1 MYILLFGL
9 TIVTLAIIHLYG
21 KNGKININGN
31 TEVQNLIKEMCNEY
45 CIETPIIEGGD
56 NFSYNPIKNAIAIK
70 KEFRNSLEHIVASL
84 HEVGHYIF
92 YNNGTIL
99 AQLTSKTL
107 PIIIFNRV
115 VILPAYIIVLVA
127 SAFNFVE
134 VNSSM
139 YIVLFKYVFFAF
151 FILASVIRLT
161 IGIYNEI
168 IADHYVLG
176 FLKKASILVEIKSV
190 KLLMT
195 LAIISQVLL
204 ALTWISAIMLIYEL
218 LFI

>member
-31 TEVQNLIKEMCNEY
+31 TEVQNLIKEMCKEY

-139 YIVLFKYVFFAF
+139 YIVLFKYVF
-151 FILASVIRLT
+151 
-161 IGIYNEI
+161 
-168 IADHYVLG
+168 
-176 FLKKASILVEIKSV
+176 
-190 KLLMT
+190 
-195 LAIISQVLL
+195 
-204 ALTWISAIMLIYEL
+204 L
-218 LFI
+218 LFLYLPLL

>member
-1 MYILLFGL
+1 M
-9 TIVTLAIIHLYG
+9 
-21 KNGKININGN
+21 
-31 TEVQNLIKEMCNEY
+31 
-45 CIETPIIEGGD
+45 
-56 NFSYNPIKNAIAIK
+56 
-70 KEFRNSLEHIVASL
+70 
-84 HEVGHYIF
+84 
-92 YNNGTIL
+92 
-99 AQLTSKTL
+99 
-107 PIIIFNRV
+107 

-176 FLKKASILVEIKSV
+176 FLKKPSILVDIKNV